1 MRGESP
7 NKIEKIIKTMNLEA
21 RYFNSF
27 LKLKY
32 LPEWKNKEIN
42 AIPNEIL
49 SIHKSDLNKAM
60 FKSLIFKDINTNIRE
75 KMNNNNNTDFI
86 KIPKVRLI
94 G

>member
-1 MRGESP
+1 MRVESP
-7 NKIEKIIKTMNLEA
+7 NKIENKIKIMNLEA

-27 LKLKY
+27 PKLKY

-42 AIPNEIL
+42 AIPYEIL
-49 SIHKSDLNKAM
+49 SIHKSDLNTAI

-75 KMNNNNNTDFI
+75 KMNNNNSTDFI
-86 KIPKVRLI
+86 KISKVRLI